1 GEWFVRR
8 VQEEDLS
15 HQTPSAGPCCRIAS
29 AGAVR
34 RASDRGP
41 SMFSGSCVLAM
52 RTSPGADR
60 PDSVWRLRGPPATPI
75 IPIRGDERTQTL
87 VPGEPPC
94 PGRTALNGQY
104 SSTYDAVPARTP
116 PGHRRGDPRSP
127 GRRPVPLAGGRR
139 LRGDRGVA

>member
-1 GEWFVRR
+1 GR
-8 VQEEDLS
+8 
-15 HQTPSAGPCCRIAS
+15 
-29 AGAVR
+29 
-34 RASDRGP
+34 
-41 SMFSGSCVLAM
+41 
-52 RTSPGADR
+52 
-60 PDSVWRLRGPPATPI
+60 PPATPI

-139 LRGDRGVA
+139 LRGDRGVARRPGQAVPQGRRRPAGAGRAAPAARGTARRGQRRRPRVAGRAAVLHAPHRGPGAPGPL